1 MMKKNQLA
9 YLIIIVCVVV
19 LVIFLA
25 DDSIAQCSMCRKIAT
40 DGTNT
45 GTVGKK
51 LNAGIL
57 YLLAFP
63 YVLVG
68 FFFRKQIAGFFR
80 AQIARFKK

>member
-1 MMKKNQLA
+1 MKFKWT
-9 YLIIIVCVVV
+9 YLLITLGIIILVVV
-19 LVIFLA
+19 VA
-25 DDSIAQCSMCRKIAT
+25 GDSIAQCSMCRKIAT
-40 DGTNT
+40 DGTNS

-68 FFFRKQIAGFFR
+68 FFFRKQIADFVKRKFMRTKG
-80 AQIARFKK
+80 

>member
-1 MMKKNQLA
+1 MKLKWT
-9 YLIIIVCVVV
+9 YLLVILGIIVLVV
-19 LVIFLA
+19 ILA

-40 DGTNT
+40 DGTNS

-68 FFFRKQIAGFFR
+68 FFFRKQIAGFVKSKFMR
-80 AQIARFKK
+80 AKK

>member
-1 MMKKNQLA
+1 MKIKIK
-9 YLIIIVCVVV
+9 YLFFALCIIA

-40 DGTNT
+40 DGTNSA
-45 GTVGKK
+45 TVGKK

-63 YVLVG
+63 YLLVG
-68 FFFRKQIAGFFR
+68 FFFRKQIFDFIRGF
-80 AQIARFKK
+80 IMRFKKQ